1 MPIPSA
7 RRQTGAPSRPG
18 PRAVSPAASA
28 ADAVELRALA
38 ESYAH
43 GADRGDKEAFLSAF
57 HPNGRLIVFTNTD
70 DAEPRSVRQGH
81 EALSAIPE
89 MLRRYDKTFH
99 FVGNH
104 RYAVDG
110 DSATG
115 EVYCMAHHL
124 TTEADGATDF
134 VMLIRYLDTYRRDPG
149 GAWLIAE
156 REVRPDWT
164 ESRRC

>member
-7 RRQTGAPSRPG
+7 RRQTGAPSAHG
-18 PRAVSPAASA
+18 LCAVSPAATA
-28 ADAVELRALA
+28 ADEVELRALA
-38 ESYAH
+38 ENYAH
-43 GADRGDKEAFLSAF
+43 GADRGDKDAFLSAF
-57 HPNGRLIVFTNTD
+57 HPDARLIVFTNTD
-70 DAEPRSVRQGH
+70 DAEPRSVREGH

-89 MLRRYDKTFH
+89 MLCRYDKTFH

-110 DSATG
+110 DTASG
-115 EVYCMAHHL
+115 EVYCIAHHL
-124 TTEADGATDF
+124 TNDADGATDF
-134 VMLIRYLDTYRRDPG
+134 VMLIRYLDSYRRDPG
-149 GAWLIAE
+149 GAWRIAE